1 MSLAAHAHSRET
13 RTPPYYLDDGLADL
27 ACVMVP
33 GWHGSGP
40 DHWQRRWLA
49 TLTAPVVVE
58 QADWERPTVDDWTA
72 TLDRTVRALTRPT
85 LLIAHSLGCITVAHW
100 AARYRSDK
108 VIGALLVAPADVE
121 RPGAP
126 EALRPFAPIPRQP
139 LPFPS
144 LVIGSSNDPSASVER
159 AADFAATWGGSS
171 ICLKG
176 AGHINVASG
185 HRDWV
190 EGREL
195 LGNWARSLRR

>member
-1 MSLAAHAHSRET
+1 MPSIAHAQSSDARA
-13 RTPPYYLDDGLADL
+13 RPYLPDAGLADL

-40 DHWQRRWLA
+40 DHWQRRWLS

-58 QADWERPTVDDWTA
+58 QADWEYPTVADWTA
-72 TLDRTVRALTRPT
+72 TLDRTVRALARPA
-85 LLIAHSLGCITVAHW
+85 LLVAHSLGCITVAHW

-126 EALRPFAPIPRQP
+126 DALTPFAPIPRQP

-144 LVIGSSNDPSASVER
+144 LVIGSSNDPSASAER
-159 AADFAATWGGSS
+159 AAGFAADWGGSF
-171 ICLKG
+171 ICLKD

-195 LGNWARSLRR
+195 LGNWARSLR